1 MAAPLF
7 FVANNQINLGIP
19 TASGLVDG
27 KGTLVIT
34 NTDGSL
40 ITSTVTVQR
49 AKAGIFTFAANGQG
63 APAGF
68 VTPDGVNFMPLFK
81 PDGTPNPVPVS
92 TGGKPNFIVLF
103 LTGLR
108 NTPGAPAGD
117 PTGVAKVVTLSIG
130 NQTVQPSF
138 AGAQNTLFNLDQV
151 NAQIPGSLAGAGT
164 VM

>member
-1 MAAPLF
+1 
-7 FVANNQINLGIP
+7 
-19 TASGLVDG
+19 
-27 KGTLVIT
+27 
-34 NTDGSL
+34 
-40 ITSTVTVQR
+40 
-49 AKAGIFTFAANGQG
+49 
-63 APAGF
+63 
-68 VTPDGVNFMPLFK
+68 
-81 PDGTPNPVPVS
+81 PNPVPVS

-164 VM
+164 VMVQLNIPNVQGASSQAVPVIFQ